1 MVSSNIDTEAG
12 TVLIVLRPN
21 QSWSWRANLWLIF
34 SLFGIALTSGIFFL
48 LQRYWLILP
57 FTLAEVAIVAGCLY
71 YCVRQTHRQEVLRL
85 CPDTVVLERG
95 INQVAESRRFERYF
109 TRFTVMPPKYRGHL
123 QTVALRCRG
132 EETEIGSFLS
142 PADKIELIDILKESV
157 RFLDNFLPRSQA

>member
-1 MVSSNIDTEAG
+1 MVRSNIDTEAG

-21 QSWSWRANLWLIF
+21 QSFSWRANLWLIF
-34 SLFGIALTSGIFFL
+34 SLFGIAVTSGFFFL

-57 FTLAEVAIVAGCLY
+57 FTLTEVAIVAGCLY

-85 CPDTVVLERG
+85 CPETVVLERG
-95 INQVAESRRFERYF
+95 INQVQESKRFERYF
-109 TRFTVMPPKYRGHL
+109 TRFAVSPPKHRGHL

-142 PADKIELIDILKESV
+142 PADKAELIDTLKDSV
-157 RFLDNFLPRSQA
+157 RFLDDFLPRPEA